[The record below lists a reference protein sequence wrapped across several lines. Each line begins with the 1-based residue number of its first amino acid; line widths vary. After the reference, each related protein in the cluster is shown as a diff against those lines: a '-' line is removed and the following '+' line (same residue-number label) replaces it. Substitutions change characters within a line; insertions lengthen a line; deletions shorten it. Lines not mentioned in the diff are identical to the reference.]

1 MSELVFTRKK
11 IKTDRSLP
19 KGLINQKKFVIRR
32 SAWAPFLPIINSKLV
47 FKSKILN
54 LFFLL
59 WKFNLQFKYK
69 YYGLKIYKDQIIT
82 FFRKTFYI
90 LIRFLVSRSFFF
102 MQLFWV
108 VKSMFFYF
116 ESFFVSWN
124 LLLIVHLFFRTSKN
138 FYLNSKFLT
147 KPRLTVLHYA
157 DFKVSVKMS
166 NFLNLGQYV
175 EYFRL
180 FKYFE
185 YIKRCSDSVTSPQLK
200 NCFRKLMKFKWPLW
214 KLYRWNAYPLEDED
228 DDIFRIYDCNVG
240 KNILPALQFKNLFL
254 NFKWFFIRWPF
265 FISSSVQ
272 RLGLH
277 LYYHF
282 FSVSFMLFIYKCLYF
297 FKRALALFLKFKNTS
312 PRDMFRFFKRARFKF
327 TKWIIIYY
335 LRYIWQH
342 EQFIKINYFFFVN
355 LFQYKMFYVID
366 LMLIEYLSGDVL
378 RRLVA
383 HSQKMLCY
391 IWHLF
396 FRLFVKLLSI
406 FIILIF

>member
-32 SAWAPFLPIINSKLV
+32 SAWAPFLPIINSKLL

-54 LFFLL
+54 IFFLL

-69 YYGLKIYKDQIIT
+69 YYGLQIYKYQIMT

-90 LIRFLVSRSFFF
+90 LIRFLVSRTFFL
-102 MQLFWV
+102 MQLFWLS
-108 VKSMFFYF
+108 KYIFSLF

-124 LLLIVHLFFRTSKN
+124 LLITVQLFFRTAKN

-147 KPRLTVLHYA
+147 KPRLTVLHYV

-185 YIKRCSDSVTSPQLK
+185 YIKRCSDSVTSSQLK

-214 KLYRWNAYPLEDED
+214 KWYRWTAYPLEDEED
-228 DDIFRIYDCNVG
+228 ELFRIYDCNVG
-240 KNILPALQFKNLFL
+240 KNILPSVQFKNLFL
-254 NFKWFFIRWPF
+254 NFKWFFIKWPF
-265 FISSSVQ
+265 FVSSSLQ

-297 FKRALALFLKFKNTS
+297 FKRYVVLYLKFKNTS
-312 PRDMFRFFKRARFKF
+312 PREMFRFFKRARFRF
-327 TKWIIIYY
+327 TKWTIIYY
-335 LRYIWQH
+335 LRYIWQY
-342 EQFIKINYFFFVN
+342 EQFIKINYFFLVN

-383 HSQKMLCY
+383 HFQRMLCC
-391 IWHLF
+391 I
-396 FRLFVKLLSI
+396 
-406 FIILIF
+406 